1 MNLTE
6 DWRAERTEP
15 TRDEEYEQWLDEPM
29 DADDAERWKR
39 VRKDGVEAS
48 NAKRSMLSSRR
59 K

>member
-39 VRKDGVEAS
+39 VRKDGVEA
-48 NAKRSMLSSRR
+48 
-59 K
+59 